1 LAVSHHKATKV
12 RNKPAYSNRSQEERD
27 LSLRLEKEIVHVTN
41 HQLPLA
47 GFRALV
53 GM

>member
-1 LAVSHHKATKV
+1 MSHHKATRVK
-12 RNKPAYSNRSQEERD
+12 NKPVYSNRSQKDRD
-27 LSLRLEKEIVHVTN
+27 LSLRLDKEIVHVTN

-53 GM
+53 RI